1 VGEGSGIAYRG
12 LDLCCDEV
20 PLAELAAAYGTP
32 TYVYSATAIL
42 ERYQA
47 VERALAPVPHLVCY
61 AVKTN
66 SNLGVLGTL
75 ARAGAGFDIV
85 SGGELHRLL
94 RVGAAPERIVFAGV
108 GKTAD
113 EMRLALN
120 AGIGM
125 FNVESL
131 PEAELLSAV
140 AAETGHA
147 PRVAL
152 RINPDLAAGAH
163 HYISTGT
170 TAEKFGIPRREA
182 VGVFRRLAA
191 LPHLDPC
198 ALHCHIGS
206 QILEVDSFREVARL
220 IADLARELRAEGFRI
235 ADVNLGGGIGIRYHD
250 EEPPQFDAFAA
261 AVLPEIRDL
270 GVRLL
275 VEPGRSIVGSA
286 GALLAR
292 VLYEKR
298 TDTKRFLVVD
308 AGMNDLVR
316 PSLYGAHHEILPVR
330 QQPHRESRPADVVG
344 PICESGDFLAR
355 DRPLPEF
362 VPGEWLAVCSAGAY
376 GFAMSSNY
384 NSRPRAA
391 EVLVR
396 GREHQLVRRRE
407 SYDDLVQGESDW
419 RAS

>member
-42 ERYQA
+42 ERFQA

-66 SNLGVLGTL
+66 SNLGVSAPWHAPGL
-75 ARAGAGFDIV
+75 ASTSFSRG
-85 SGGELHRLL
+85 R
-94 RVGAAPERIVFAGV
+94 AAPAAARRRRPGTHRVRGRR
-108 GKTAD
+108 KTAD

-147 PRVAL
+147 PRVA
-152 RINPDLAAGAH
+152 PAH
-163 HYISTGT
+163 QPRPGRRSAPLHLHR
-170 TAEKFGIPRREA
+170 PRRPRSSGSRA
-182 VGVFRRLAA
+182 ARPWASSAALAA

-344 PICESGDFLAR
+344 PICESGDFLAAI
-355 DRPLPEF
+355 DRSRSSFRENGSPFAVPE
-362 VPGEWLAVCSAGAY
+362 PTGS
-376 GFAMSSNY
+376 
-384 NSRPRAA
+384 P
-391 EVLVR
+391 
-396 GREHQLVRRRE
+396 
-407 SYDDLVQGESDW
+407 
-419 RAS
+419 